1 MTEATDHVCI
11 EYIKARKTTPT
22 CNNIENDVSFE

>member
-11 EYIKARKTTPT
+11 EYIKAWKTTPAYS
-22 CNNIENDVSFE
+22 NIENDVSFE